1 MEMKPGTIVTVRG
14 AVTVRAIV
22 QPPNETTQPDE
33 VRIAWAD
40 LADRSWHIPFNIHRS
55 MIIAGKQ
62 GRRGKAGLS

>member
-14 AVTVRAIV
+14 AVTVRAII

-40 LADRSWHIPFNIHRS
+40 LADRSWHIPFNIHKS
-55 MIIAGKQ
+55 MVEKTD
-62 GRRGKAGLS
+62 K